1 MPLPDQ
7 PTHAHRTQDHP
18 TVLEATEMVFTQT
31 IMLATMLSSAVEG
44 LRSGNDESSFRDF
57 RENFH
62 ALYYLTSDTSTAFMT
77 DNQNLISKIGEWFT
91 CRNGCTI
98 HEQSRKGIGL
108 FDEYRKAL
116 MSSGIITLKR

>member
-1 MPLPDQ
+1 MPLTDQ
-7 PTHAHRTQDHP
+7 PTHALHQQDHP
-18 TVLEATEMVFTQT
+18 TVLEATEIVFTQT
-31 IMLATMLSSAVEG
+31 IMLATVLSSVLEG
-44 LRSGNDESSFRDF
+44 LRAGNDETSFRDF

-62 ALYYLTSDTSTAFMT
+62 ALYFLTSDTSTAFMT
-77 DNQNLISKIGEWFT
+77 DNRGLIMKINEWFT
-91 CRNGCTI
+91 CRNGCTL